1 MRRRDFIVGMGG
13 AAAWPIAVHA
23 QQSERIRRVGIL
35 LGYAVGDDVS
45 NARVGALQKA
55 LKELG
60 WLEGQNIH
68 FELRYAA
75 AEAERRRTQTAEI
88 VSANPDVIVANTAPV
103 AAALLRATTAIPIVY
118 AAGADPIV
126 TGLATNLA
134 RPGGNFTGF
143 SVTEPSL
150 GGKWLEL
157 IRDFSPAA
165 QRAAVVHDPSNP
177 ARAQYLQSIHASN
190 AALKIEL
197 TQVDVSD
204 GPQIA
209 NAIEAF
215 AQGPSG
221 ALLVMPGAAT
231 GVHRRAI
238 IETAN
243 RLRLPAIY
251 PTRFYAEDGGL
262 ASYGGDYTDVFR
274 RAASYVDR
282 ILRGEKAGDL
292 PIQMPTKFEFVINL
306 KTATS
311 MGLTIPP
318 TVLARADEVIE

>member
-1 MRRRDFIVGMGG
+1 MLTVSSSHFDPMRHRLSAHAATANPFLPLSKQSVEPLRWPCHAHGAAMRRRQFLGLVGG
-13 AAAWPIAVHA
+13 AATWPLAARA
-23 QQSERIRRVGIL
+23 QQGERIRRVGIL
-35 LGYAVGDDVS
+35 LGYAAGDDVS
-45 NARVGALQKA
+45 NGRVGALQKA

-75 AEAERRRTQTAEI
+75 ADAERRRTQAAEI

-103 AAALLRATTAIPIVY
+103 AAALKRATTTIPIVY

-165 QRAAVVHDPSNP
+165 QRVAVVHDPANP

-204 GPQIA
+204 GRQIA
-209 NAIEAF
+209 KAIEAF
-215 AQGPSG
+215 AQGPRS
-221 ALLVMPGAAT
+221 ALLVLRGAAT
-231 GVHRRAI
+231 GVHRRAFI
-238 IETAN
+238 
-243 RLRLPAIY
+243 
-251 PTRFYAEDGGL
+251 
-262 ASYGGDYTDVFR
+262 
-274 RAASYVDR
+274 
-282 ILRGEKAGDL
+282 
-292 PIQMPTKFEFVINL
+292 
-306 KTATS
+306 
-311 MGLTIPP
+311 
-318 TVLARADEVIE
+318 